1 MRANG
6 ARFKGAARHP
16 LVPRMLSSPER
27 ARTAGDSRCLTRNNE
42 AVIPRRA
49 YFALLLLPVLVILD
63 ELAKRLLW
71 AWFG

>member
-1 MRANG
+1 
-6 ARFKGAARHP
+6 
-16 LVPRMLSSPER
+16 MLSSPER